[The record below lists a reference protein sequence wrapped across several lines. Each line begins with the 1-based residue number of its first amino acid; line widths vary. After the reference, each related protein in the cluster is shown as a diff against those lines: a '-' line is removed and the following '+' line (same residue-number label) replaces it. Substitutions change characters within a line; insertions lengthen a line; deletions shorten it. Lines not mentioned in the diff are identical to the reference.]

1 MHLDTWQLARRSLM
15 VIAVTLILGACGGNG
30 SPTSVM
36 LSVGGSY
43 PTVVTQL
50 PGGTCGTVNVQN
62 NPTVVAHTPGVQTL
76 SLTHVGNVYP
86 GTVDNTGHFT
96 TTPTTVSG
104 GGVSSV
110 LTITGQFSRTGFD
123 ATVNVVQTIGSTS
136 CTYMVHWV
144 GTKDGAPNTFP

>member
-1 MHLDTWQLARRSLM
+1 MRSDIWQLARRSLM
-15 VIAVTLILGACGGNG
+15 IIVVPLMLGACGGSG

-36 LSVGGSY
+36 LSVGGNY

-50 PGGTCGTVNVQN
+50 PGGTCGTVDVQN
-62 NPTVVAHTPGVQTL
+62 NPTVVAHTPGAQTL

-86 GTVDNTGHFT
+86 GTVDNTGHFMAMGT
-96 TTPTTVSG
+96 TSG
-104 GGVSSV
+104 GNST

-123 ATVNVVQTIGSTS
+123 AMVSVLQNIGPAQ
-136 CTYMVHWV
+136 CTYFVHWV